1 MTNQE
6 KIEKLIEEYVEL
18 KSMTE
23 VDKDSLR
30 RLSSDEGLY
39 LFIVKSRENIKEVAY
54 VGESINFKQ
63 RLNENHSSF
72 RYLYDNN
79 KEFTIRAYP
88 IKNKTISTKMLE
100 LLVLNYLYYELGFYP
115 SLNREI

>member
-18 KSMTE
+18 KSMIE

-30 RLSSDEGLY
+30 RLSSDGGLY

-63 RLNENHSSF
+63 RLN
-72 RYLYDNN
+72 
-79 KEFTIRAYP
+79 
-88 IKNKTISTKMLE
+88 
-100 LLVLNYLYYELGFYP
+100 
-115 SLNREI
+115 